1 MKLSYNT
8 ILLSAAAAMTTLGAA
23 AQEVV
28 AVDTTKVHIAFREV
42 DAKALVGGTE
52 QVNVEELSKLRYSNY
67 SLSDMSSFVG
77 GYNGQLWNQGD
88 ALVLVDGV
96 PRDANNVLPSE
107 IATISFLKSA
117 QATVLYGSRA
127 AKGVILITTKRGND
141 ATGLSVNV
149 HGNATLNVP
158 KSYPKYLGSAEYMTL
173 YNEARLNDGLEAAFT
188 PEDIYN
194 YSSGK
199 NIYRYPNTNFFSDDY
214 LKKNYMFYQGTAE
227 FRGGGKFATFYAN
240 IDLYHNDDLIN
251 FGEGKDNGTTRL
263 SVRGNID
270 LKLNDW
276 VGAWINTSATFYDV
290 RSDRANY
297 WYESS
302 RLRPTNPGSSP
313 LVPLIP
319 IDMLDPTDQEQMTY
333 LKNSG
338 YIVDGKYLIGGTQ
351 NHATNPFAAMYAAG
365 HNTFTSRQLQFDA
378 GVKLNLDRLLTGLRF
393 QTQFGVDYSTSYNTS
408 IENEYATYEATWD
421 DALGKDM
428 IASLKKYNIDKRTAT
443 QKVSGS
449 TERQTILFNAFFDYT
464 RTFNDDHN
472 VYAMLLANGYQQSYT
487 AQYHRT
493 SNVNLGIDL
502 SYNYAGK
509 YFAEFSGA
517 VVHSSKL
524 APGHRQAFSPTGALA
539 WRISEEN
546 FLKDVSWID
555 DLRLNVTGGV
565 THQDIDIEEYYM
577 YEDIFTSTNTFWGWN
592 ESANA
597 LQTFD
602 SHRGR
607 NYNLTFIK
615 RKEITVGLDASL
627 FNRQLQLR
635 ANYFNTTTAGLL
647 GIPAIEYPN
656 YFQTWWPVSDL
667 RPYANL
673 NDQRRQGVDFGVQ
686 FTRNFGDFRLSLGA
700 NGMYSTSKNTK
711 VSENVEYDWLKGQG
725 QAVDA
730 MRGYQCLGYFQSEEE
745 IANSAVINSNT
756 KPGDLKYK
764 DQNGDGIIDGKD
776 QVVIGKWGAPF
787 NYGVNLTLGYKGFTL
802 FVAGS
807 GNVGGNGLKNNS
819 YMWVYGDGKYSE
831 AVLGRWTP
839 ETAATAT
846 YPRLTTQGGELNFV
860 TSDYWMYDTDAF
872 YLNTVQL
879 TYDFPSKWF
888 ANKFVKGVQLH
899 VQGSNLATI
908 AKERKYMEMNVGS
921 APQCRSYNFG
931 FRVDF

>member
-1 MKLSYNT
+1 MKLTYNT
-8 ILLSAAAAMTTLGAA
+8 ILLSAAAAMCAISAT
-23 AQEVV
+23 AQE
-28 AVDTTKVHIAFREV
+28 AADSSKVHVAFRDV
-42 DAKALVGGTE
+42 DQAAVVGGTK
-52 QVNVEELSKLRYSNY
+52 QVDVEALSEKRFATY
-67 SLSDMSSFVG
+67 SLNDMQSFVG
-77 GYNGQLWNQGD
+77 GYNGQLWNQGE

-107 IATISFLKSA
+107 IATITFLKSA
-117 QATVLYGSRA
+117 QAVVLYGPRA

-149 HGNATLNVP
+149 HGNASVFVP

-214 LKKNYMFYQGTAE
+214 LKKNYWLYQGTAE
-227 FRGGGKFATFYAN
+227 FRGGGKYATFYAN

-251 FGEGKDNGTTRL
+251 FGEGKKNGTTRL

-276 VGAWINTSATFYDV
+276 VGAWINTSATFYDA
-290 RSDRANY
+290 RNDNANY
-297 WYESS
+297 WSNSS
-302 RLRPTNPGSSP
+302 TLRPTNPGSSP

-319 IDMLDPTDQEQMTY
+319 IDMLDPTDQEQQTY
-333 LKNSG
+333 LKNSM
-338 YIVDGKYLIGGTQ
+338 YLIDGKYLIGGTQ
-351 NHATNPFAAMYAAG
+351 NYATNPFAAMYAAG
-365 HNTFTSRQLQFDA
+365 YNTWTSRQLQFDA
-378 GVKLNLDRLLTGLRF
+378 GVKLNLGRLLEGLRF
-393 QTQFGVDYSTSYNTS
+393 QAQFGVDYSTSYTTS
-408 IENEYATYEATWD
+408 INNDYATYEATWD
-421 DALGKDM
+421 DALGYD
-428 IASLKKYNIDKRTAT
+428 IISSLKKYNIDKRTAT
-443 QKVSGS
+443 QNVGGS
-449 TERQTILFNAFFDYT
+449 TERQTILFNAFFDYN
-464 RTFNDDHN
+464 RTFGGAHN
-472 VYAMLLANGYQQSYT
+472 VGAMLLANGYQQSYT
-487 AQYHRT
+487 EEYHRT
-493 SNVNLGIDL
+493 SNVNLGLNL
-502 SYNYAGK
+502 SYNYASK

-517 VVHSSKL
+517 MAHSSKL
-524 APGHRQAFSPTGALA
+524 APGHRNAFSPTGALA
-539 WRISEEN
+539 WRISQED
-546 FLKDVSWID
+546 FLKDASW
-555 DLRLNVTGGV
+555 LNELKLNVTGGIV
-565 THQDIDIEEYYM
+565 NQDLDIEDYYM
-577 YEDIFTSTNTFWGWN
+577 YEDVFTSTNTWWGWN

-607 NYNLTFIK
+607 NYDLTFVK
-615 RKEITVGLDASL
+615 RKEFTVGLDASM
-627 FNRQLQLR
+627 FNNQVQVS
-635 ANYFNTTTAGLL
+635 ANYFNTTTSGLL

-673 NDQRRQGVDFGVQ
+673 NDQRRQGVDFGVRL
-686 FTRNFGDFRLSLGA
+686 TKKFGDFSASLGL
-700 NGMYSTSKNTK
+700 NGMYATSKNTK
-711 VSENVEYDWLKGQG
+711 VSENVEYDWLKGEG
-725 QAVDA
+725 QNVDA
-730 MRGYQCLGYFQSEEE
+730 LRGYQCLGYFQSEEE
-745 IANSAVINSNT
+745 IANSAVINNTT

-776 QVVIGKWGAPF
+776 QVVIGKWRAPF
-787 NYGVNLTLGYKGFTL
+787 TYGVNLTLAYKGFTL
-802 FVAGS
+802 FVTGS
-807 GNVGGNGLKNNS
+807 GQQGGNGVKNNS

-831 AVLGRWTP
+831 PVLGRWTP

-872 YLNTVQL
+872 YLNVVQL

-888 ANKFVKGVQLH
+888 ANKFVKGIQLH
-899 VQGSNLATI
+899 VQGNNLATI
-908 AKERKYMEMNVGS
+908 SKERKYIEMNVGS

>member
-8 ILLSAAAAMTTLGAA
+8 IILSAAAAIVAQGAA

-42 DAKALVGGTE
+42 EAKDVVGGTS
-52 QVNVEELSKLRYSNY
+52 QVNVEELSKMRWSTY
-67 SLSDMSSFVG
+67 SLSDMQSFVG

-117 QATVLYGSRA
+117 QATVLYGSKGS
-127 AKGVILITTKRGND
+127 KGVILITTKRGND

-173 YNEARLNDGLEAAFT
+173 YNEARKNDGLDPAFT

-194 YSSGK
+194 YASGK
-199 NIYRYPNTNFFSDDY
+199 NIYRYPNTNFFSSDY
-214 LKKNYMFYQGTAE
+214 LKKNYMLYEGTAE

-251 FGEGKDNGTTRL
+251 FGEGKKNGTTRL

-276 VGAWINTSATFYDV
+276 VSGWINTSASFYDV
-290 RSDRANY
+290 RSDNAGY
-297 WYESS
+297 WGNSAT
-302 RLRPTNPGSSP
+302 LRPTNPGSSP

-319 IDMLDPTDQEQMTY
+319 VDALDPTDAEQMTY
-333 LKNSG
+333 LKNTG
-338 YIVDGKYLIGGTQ
+338 YLIDGKYLIGGTQ
-351 NHATNPFAAMYAAG
+351 AHATNPFAAMYAAG

-378 GVKLNLDRLLTGLRF
+378 GVKIDLGRVLKGLRF
-393 QTQFGVDYSTSYNTS
+393 QAQFGADYSTSYTTS
-408 IENEYATYEATWD
+408 INNEYATYEATWD
-421 DALGKDM
+421 DALGHDM
-428 IASLKKYNIDKRTAT
+428 IATLTKYNIDKRTAT
-443 QKVSGS
+443 QNVSGS
-449 TERQTILFNAFFDYT
+449 YERQTLLFNAFFDYKN
-464 RTFNDDHN
+464 TFGDNHN
-472 VYAMLLANGYQQSYT
+472 VYAMLLANGYQQSIT
-487 AQYHRT
+487 TEYHRP
-493 SNVNLGIDL
+493 SNANLGIDL

-524 APGHRQAFSPTGALA
+524 APGHRNAFSPTGALA
-539 WRISEEN
+539 WDIAQEN
-546 FLKDVSWID
+546 FLKETTW
-555 DLRLNVTGGV
+555 LNELKLNVTGGIV
-565 THQDIDIEEYYM
+565 NQDIDISDYYM
-577 YEDIFTSTNTFWGWN
+577 YDDIFTSTSTWWGWN

-602 SHRGR
+602 SHRGG
-607 NYNLTFIK
+607 NPNLTYIK
-615 RKEITVGLDASL
+615 RKEFTVGLNASML
-627 FNRQLQLR
+627 NNQLQVR
-635 ANYFNTTTAGLL
+635 ANYFTTKTDGLL
-647 GIPAIEYPN
+647 GIPAVEYPN
-656 YFQTWWPVSDL
+656 YFQTWWPVSDM
-667 RPYANL
+667 RPYANI
-673 NDQRRQGVDFGVQ
+673 NSNKRYGVDFGVQ
-686 FTRNFGDFRLSLGA
+686 FSHTFGDFFMSVGA
-700 NGMYSTSKNTK
+700 NGMYYDSKNLK
-711 VSENVEYDWLKGQG
+711 ISENVEYDWLKGEG
-725 QAVDA
+725 AKIDA
-730 MRGYQCLGYFQSEEE
+730 MRGYQCLGYFQDEDE
-745 IANSAVINSNT
+745 IENSAVINNTT

-764 DQNGDGIIDGKD
+764 DQNNDGIIDGKD
-776 QVVIGKWGAPF
+776 QVVIGRWTAPWT
-787 NYGVNLTLGYKGFTL
+787 YGVNLTLGYKGFKL

-807 GNVGGNGLKNNS
+807 GNAGGNGIKDNS
-819 YMWVYGDGKYSE
+819 YMWVYGDRKYSE
-831 AVLGRWTP
+831 AVLGRWTA
-839 ETAATAT
+839 ETAETAT

-860 TSDYWMYDTDAF
+860 TSDYWTYKTDAF

-888 ANKFVKGVQLH
+888 ANKFVKGIQLH
-899 VQGSNLATI
+899 LQGSNLATI
-908 AKERKYMEMNVGS
+908 SKERKYLDMRVGS
-921 APQCRSYNFG
+921 APSCRSYNIG

>member
-8 ILLSAAAAMTTLGAA
+8 IILSAAAAIVAQGAA

-42 DAKALVGGTE
+42 EAKDVVGGTS
-52 QVNVEELSKLRYSNY
+52 QVNVEELSKMRWSTY
-67 SLSDMSSFVG
+67 SLSDMQSFVG

-117 QATVLYGSRA
+117 QATVLYGSKGS
-127 AKGVILITTKRGND
+127 KGVILITTKRGND

-173 YNEARLNDGLEAAFT
+173 YNEARKNDGLDPAFT

-194 YSSGK
+194 YASGK
-199 NIYRYPNTNFFSDDY
+199 NIYRYPNTNFFSSDY
-214 LKKNYMFYQGTAE
+214 LKKNYMLYEGTAE

-251 FGEGKDNGTTRL
+251 FGEGKKNGTTRL

-276 VGAWINTSATFYDV
+276 VSGWINTSASFYDV
-290 RSDRANY
+290 RSDNAGY
-297 WYESS
+297 WGNSAT
-302 RLRPTNPGSSP
+302 LRPTNPGSSP

-319 IDMLDPTDQEQMTY
+319 VDALDPTDAEQMTY
-333 LKNSG
+333 LKNTG
-338 YIVDGKYLIGGTQ
+338 YLIDGKYLIGGTQ
-351 NHATNPFAAMYAAG
+351 AHAINPFAAMYAAG

-378 GVKLNLDRLLTGLRF
+378 GVKIDLGRVLKGLRF
-393 QTQFGVDYSTSYNTS
+393 QAQFGADYSTSYTTS
-408 IENEYATYEATWD
+408 INNEYATYEATWD
-421 DALGKDM
+421 DALGHDM
-428 IASLKKYNIDKRTAT
+428 IATLTKYNIDKRTAT
-443 QKVSGS
+443 QNVSGS
-449 TERQTILFNAFFDYT
+449 YERQTLLFNAFFDYKN
-464 RTFNDDHN
+464 TFGDNHN
-472 VYAMLLANGYQQSYT
+472 VYAMLLANGYQQSIT
-487 AQYHRT
+487 TEYHRP
-493 SNVNLGIDL
+493 SNANLGIDL

-524 APGHRQAFSPTGALA
+524 APGHRNAFSPTGALA
-539 WRISEEN
+539 WDIAQEN
-546 FLKDVSWID
+546 FLKETTW
-555 DLRLNVTGGV
+555 LNELKLNVTGGIV
-565 THQDIDIEEYYM
+565 NQDIDISDYYM
-577 YEDIFTSTNTFWGWN
+577 YDDIFTSTSTWWGWN

-602 SHRGR
+602 SHRGG
-607 NYNLTFIK
+607 NPNLTYIK
-615 RKEITVGLDASL
+615 RKEFTVGLNASML
-627 FNRQLQLR
+627 NNQLQVR
-635 ANYFNTTTAGLL
+635 ANYFTTKTDGLL
-647 GIPAIEYPN
+647 GIPAVEYPN
-656 YFQTWWPVSDL
+656 YFQTWWPVSDM
-667 RPYANL
+667 RPYANI
-673 NDQRRQGVDFGVQ
+673 NSNKRYGVDFGVQ
-686 FTRNFGDFRLSLGA
+686 FSHTFGDFFMSVGA
-700 NGMYSTSKNTK
+700 NGMYYDSKNLK
-711 VSENVEYDWLKGQG
+711 ISENVEYDWLKGEG
-725 QAVDA
+725 AKIDA
-730 MRGYQCLGYFQSEEE
+730 MRGYQCLGYFQDEDE
-745 IANSAVINSNT
+745 IENSAVINNTT

-764 DQNGDGIIDGKD
+764 DQNNDGIIDGKD
-776 QVVIGKWGAPF
+776 QVVIGRWTAPWT
-787 NYGVNLTLGYKGFTL
+787 YGVNLTLGYKGFKL

-807 GNVGGNGLKNNS
+807 GNAGGNGIKDNS
-819 YMWVYGDGKYSE
+819 YMWVYGDRKYSE
-831 AVLGRWTP
+831 AVLGRWTA
-839 ETAATAT
+839 ETAETAT

-860 TSDYWMYDTDAF
+860 TSDYWTYKTDAF

-888 ANKFVKGVQLH
+888 ANKFVKGIQLH
-899 VQGSNLATI
+899 LQGSNLATI
-908 AKERKYMEMNVGS
+908 SKERKYLDMRVGS
-921 APQCRSYNFG
+921 APSCRSYNIG